1 MSDHQDGMKL
11 EDIER
16 QFLDVAQ
23 REGGLE
29 AIQPTTGPLENEEN
43 LKSSTGGGGGE
54 DDNDRKKRKRSR
66 SRDRD
71 TRRRSRRCLSW
82 KKLHFLTEYSRIF
95 VENSAKIEF
104 SARKLTQNRIFRR
117 KFCFFLARITLKIA
131 FCMKNGLKMTSN
143 PENQH
148 F

>member
-1 MSDHQDGMKL
+1 MSDQDGMKL

-29 AIQPTTGPLENEEN
+29 AIQPTGPLENEEN
-43 LKSSTGGGGGE
+43 LKSTGGGAGE
-54 DDNDRKKRKRSR
+54 DDDRKKRKRSR

-82 KKLHFLTEYSRIF
+82 KKSGF
-95 VENSAKIEF
+95 
-104 SARKLTQNRIFRR
+104 
-117 KFCFFLARITLKIA
+117 
-131 FCMKNGLKMTSN
+131 
-143 PENQH
+143 
-148 F
+148 